1 MKNIFIVLITV
12 LLWSCSKDNN
22 DNNIIPTEPEEPST
36 PTGNVEESTQ
46 KRIIYFATENGES
59 NQSILTV
66 TEIMTT
72 DGHVNK
78 KETYTFNNT
87 QLIRHFTQQK
97 YYPEFI
103 TTYETKLDYSE
114 NTVIVTDDNGNILT
128 YTLNDDGYATFCKY
142 ETASQIRFYDFIYT
156 TDNFLTRIEESIG
169 NTFFSSLDLSYE
181 NGDLTSVTTF
191 MNGMENK
198 IMYTAGITA
207 NSDKLPCIPLSET
220 YPMSTH
226 VEALYAGLLGKTSN
240 HLVAK
245 TQPYGNDDEW
255 NEYHYSTNE
264 AGNISSLKITTH
276 YKGIVYP

>member
-1 MKNIFIVLITV
+1 MKNIFLVLIAT
-12 LLWSCSKDNN
+12 LLWGCSKDNN
-22 DNNIIPTEPEEPST
+22 DNNLIPTEPEEPAT

-72 DGHVNK
+72 DGYVNK

-255 NEYHYSTNE
+255 NEYHYSINE

>member
-22 DNNIIPTEPEEPST
+22 DNNILPVEPEEPST

-72 DGHVNK
+72 DGYVNK

-255 NEYHYSTNE
+255 NEYHYSINE

>member
-22 DNNIIPTEPEEPST
+22 DNNILPVEPEEPST

-72 DGHVNK
+72 DGYVNK

-191 MNGMENK
+191 MNGIENK

-255 NEYHYSTNE
+255 NEFHYSINE
-264 AGNISSLKITTH
+264 SGNISSLKITTH

>member
-22 DNNIIPTEPEEPST
+22 DNNILPVEPEEPST

-72 DGHVNK
+72 DGYVNK

-191 MNGMENK
+191 MNGIENK

-255 NEYHYSTNE
+255 NEYHYSINE

>member
-1 MKNIFIVLITV
+1 MKNIFLVLIAT
-12 LLWSCSKDNN
+12 LLWGCSKDNN
-22 DNNIIPTEPEEPST
+22 DNNLIPTEPEEPTT

-46 KRIIYFATENGES
+46 KRIIYFATENG
-59 NQSILTV
+59 QSDQTILTV

-72 DGHVNK
+72 DGYVNK

-97 YYPEFI
+97 YYPESI

-142 ETASQIRFYDFIYT
+142 ETASQIRFYEFTYT

-220 YPMSTH
+220 YPISTH

-255 NEYHYSTNE
+255 NEYHYSINE

>member
-1 MKNIFIVLITV
+1 MKNIFIVLIIA
-12 LLWSCSKDNN
+12 LLWGCSKDNN
-22 DNNIIPTEPEEPST
+22 DNNLIPTEPEEPTT
-36 PTGNVEESTQ
+36 PTGNVEESTIN
-46 KRIIYFATENGES
+46 RRIYFATENSES

-72 DGHVNK
+72 DVNK

-97 YYPEFI
+97 YSESI
-103 TTYETKLDYSE
+103 TTYETNLDYSE

-142 ETASQIRFYDFIYT
+142 ETASQIRFYDFKYNA
-156 TDNFLTRIEESIG
+156 DNYLIHIEERIG
-169 NTFFSSLDLSYE
+169 DTLFSSLDLSYE
-181 NGDLTSVTTF
+181 NGDLTSVTTI

-198 IMYTAGITA
+198 IMYTASTTA

-226 VEALYAGLLGKTSN
+226 VEALYAGLLGKTPN
-240 HLVAK
+240 HLVVK
-245 TQPYGNDDEW
+245 TQPDGNDDEW
-255 NEYHYSTNE
+255 NEYHYSINE
-264 AGNISSLKITTH
+264 SGNISSLKITTH

>member
-72 DGHVNK
+72 DGYVNK

-191 MNGMENK
+191 MNGIENK

-226 VEALYAGLLGKTSN
+226 VEALYAGLLGKTPN

-255 NEYHYSTNE
+255 NEYHYSINE

>member
-22 DNNIIPTEPEEPST
+22 DNNILPVEPEEPST

-72 DGHVNK
+72 DGYVNK

-191 MNGMENK
+191 MNGIENK

>member
-22 DNNIIPTEPEEPST
+22 DNNILPVEPEEPST

-72 DGHVNK
+72 DGYVNK

-142 ETASQIRFYDFIYT
+142 ETASQIRFYDFTYT

-220 YPMSTH
+220 YPISTH

-255 NEYHYSTNE
+255 NEFHYSINE

>member
-72 DGHVNK
+72 DGYVNK

-191 MNGMENK
+191 MNGIENK

-255 NEYHYSTNE
+255 NEFHYSINE
-264 AGNISSLKITTH
+264 AGNISSLKITTN

>member
-72 DGHVNK
+72 DGYVNK

-142 ETASQIRFYDFIYT
+142 ETASQIRFYDFTYT

-255 NEYHYSTNE
+255 NEFHYSINE

>member
-1 MKNIFIVLITV
+1 MKNIFIVLIIA
-12 LLWSCSKDNN
+12 LLWGCSKDNN
-22 DNNIIPTEPEEPST
+22 NNLIPTEPEEPTT
-36 PTGNVEESTQ
+36 PTGNVEESTIN
-46 KRIIYFATENGES
+46 RRIYFATENGES
-59 NQSILTV
+59 DQSILTV

-72 DGHVNK
+72 DGYVNK

-97 YYPEFI
+97 YDPEFI
-103 TTYETKLDYSE
+103 TTYETKLDYLE

-142 ETASQIRFYDFIYT
+142 ETASQIRFYDFNYT
-156 TDNFLTRIEESIG
+156 ADNYLTRIEESIG

-181 NGDLTSVTTF
+181 NSDLTSVTTF

-198 IMYTAGITA
+198 IMYTASAIA
-207 NSDKLPCIPLSET
+207 NSDKLPCLPLSET

-226 VEALYAGLLGKTSN
+226 VEALYAGLLGKQSN

-255 NEYHYSTNE
+255 NEYHYSINE

>member
-22 DNNIIPTEPEEPST
+22 DNNIIPVEPEEPST

-72 DGHVNK
+72 DGYVNK

-191 MNGMENK
+191 MNGIENK

-264 AGNISSLKITTH
+264 SGNISSLKITTH

>member
-1 MKNIFIVLITV
+1 MKNIFLVLIAT
-12 LLWSCSKDNN
+12 LLWGCSKDNN
-22 DNNIIPTEPEEPST
+22 DNNLIPTEPEEPTT

-46 KRIIYFATENGES
+46 KRIIYFATENG
-59 NQSILTV
+59 QSDQTILTV

>member
-22 DNNIIPTEPEEPST
+22 DNNILPVEPEEPST

-72 DGHVNK
+72 DGYVNK

-191 MNGMENK
+191 MNGIENK

-255 NEYHYSTNE
+255 NEFHYSINE

>member
-1 MKNIFIVLITV
+1 M
-12 LLWSCSKDNN
+12 
-22 DNNIIPTEPEEPST
+22 
-36 PTGNVEESTQ
+36 
-46 KRIIYFATENGES
+46 
-59 NQSILTV
+59 
-66 TEIMTT
+66 
-72 DGHVNK
+72 
-78 KETYTFNNT
+78 
-87 QLIRHFTQQK
+87 
-97 YYPEFI
+97 
-103 TTYETKLDYSE
+103 
-114 NTVIVTDDNGNILT
+114 T

-191 MNGMENK
+191 MNGIENK

-255 NEYHYSTNE
+255 NEFHYSINE

>member
-22 DNNIIPTEPEEPST
+22 DNNILPVEPEEPAT
-36 PTGNVEESTQ
+36 PTGNIEESTK

-72 DGHVNK
+72 DGYVNK

-255 NEYHYSTNE
+255 NEYHYSINE

>member
-1 MKNIFIVLITV
+1 MKNIFIVLIIA
-12 LLWSCSKDNN
+12 LLWGCSKDNN
-22 DNNIIPTEPEEPST
+22 DNNLIPTEPEEPTT
-36 PTGNVEESTQ
+36 PTGNVEESTIN
-46 KRIIYFATENGES
+46 RRIYFATENGES
-59 NQSILTV
+59 DQSILTV

-103 TTYETKLDYSE
+103 TTYETKLDYLE

-142 ETASQIRFYDFIYT
+142 ETASQIRFYDFKYT
-156 TDNFLTRIEESIG
+156 TDNYLTRIEESIG

-181 NGDLTSVTTF
+181 NGDLTSVTTI

-198 IMYTAGITA
+198 IMYTASTTA
-207 NSDKLPCIPLSET
+207 NSDKLPCLPLSET

-226 VEALYAGLLGKTSN
+226 VEALYAGLLGKTPN

-255 NEYHYSTNE
+255 NEYHYSINE
-264 AGNISSLKITTH
+264 SGNISSLKITTH